1 MNKQAIKDS
10 LSYLEGYLS
19 QCLSFPIFN
28 LPPISTCILE
38 IQKHLALIR
47 KAVES
52 GSDNE

>member
-10 LSYLEGYLS
+10 LSYLEGYLP

-47 KAVES
+47 KAVED
-52 GSDNE
+52 GPDK